1 MSDKKNTSPKKEG
14 GRKSIFAAL
23 FSKGKQ
29 DKTYRS
35 DLLHQWEGMKQRER
49 VQFILGAV
57 VGLLLFMTA
66 LGLSGW
72 VLSMLI
78 N

>member
-1 MSDKKNTSPKKEG
+1 
-14 GRKSIFAAL
+14 
-23 FSKGKQ
+23 
-29 DKTYRS
+29 
-35 DLLHQWEGMKQRER
+35 MKRRER
-49 VQFILGAV
+49 VQFILGGAI
-57 VGLLLFMTA
+57 VGLLLFISA